1 MQDGRSSQLIASRRI
16 LSNLIK
22 QFDFNRRVLNEAK
35 LKELKQILKS
45 NPDIIE
51 PIFTDFLKY
60 FRQNDCE
67 YRLAVLQ
74 LCAELFQRSHVFRI
88 QLTSHMQE
96 VLLYTA
102 ETDPLHYPLPPPKE
116 AAKILKLET
125 LKLVKLWHEKYAEA
139 YSKLD
144 FAVNFLR
151 SSKSLDFEHAS
162 AELQIERQRAEER
175 DRKKDEQSKRVIE
188 KVEKEFKE
196 RLEEISRCI
205 NETRHA
211 LELLVPRF
219 DIDDD
224 THDKKH
230 LNYENEMIHGYSVLE
245 PVAVTVALNAPI
257 VNVNAENKII
267 INALMDCM
275 TMLQFYKKIICR
287 WLIKLGKY
295 GGNNGQKLCKEIVHL
310 KNKITV
316 ELRKCDELHLQS
328 RQKSDEDDSETD
340 DLEDVPEKEGLEL
353 ECKPLQELPEYILR
367 KTMENIEDNSAGPSK
382 ISGVQKLLN
391 FSPDHKKSGEYGNK
405 VPVLS
410 YGLDLKY
417 WGENDIKPAEIP
429 RNNADCHRFWRP
441 SDESC
446 STNLDISEAYHARVI
461 TFVGLQLMSS
471 RQCRVPLNDGT
482 LCPRMDH
489 KRCPLHGKII
499 DRDEMG
505 FPVNEIIQKSYNPE
519 HDAKEEE
526 EYIKDVEAA
535 TGANLRGNV
544 KRRKRKRQEDT
555 EGNAPV
561 AVRNRLSAKLFNRST
576 MKRVYETLESLRK
589 ARAAKNFEHQF
600 NYALT
605 KS

>member
-1 MQDGRSSQLIASRRI
+1 MQDGGSSQLIASRRI

-22 QFDFNRRVLNEAK
+22 QFDFSRRVLNEVK

-51 PIFTDFLKY
+51 TIFTDFLKY

-139 YSKLD
+139 YSKLN

-188 KVEKEFKE
+188 KIEKEFKE

-205 NETRHA
+205 SETRHA

-219 DIDDD
+219 DIDND
-224 THDKKH
+224 THDKRH
-230 LNYENEMIHGYSVLE
+230 LGYENEKIHGYSVLE
-245 PVAVTVALNAPI
+245 PVAVTVALDAPV

-310 KNKITV
+310 KDRITI
-316 ELRKCDELHLQS
+316 ELRKCEELHLQS
-328 RQKSDEDDSETD
+328 KQKSDEEDSETD

-353 ECKPLQELPEYILR
+353 ECKPPQELPEYILR
-367 KTMENIEDNSAGPSK
+367 KTMENSSAGPSK
-382 ISGVQKLLN
+382 ISGVQKPLN
-391 FSPDHKKSGEYGNK
+391 LSPDHKKSEEYGNK

-417 WGENDIKPAEIP
+417 WGENDIKPAEVP

-461 TFVGLQLMSS
+461 TFVGQQLMSS
-471 RQCRVPLNDGT
+471 RQCRVPLSDGT
-482 LCPRMDH
+482 LCPRMDQ

-505 FPVNEIIQKSYNPE
+505 FPVNEIIEKSCNSE

-526 EYIKDVEAA
+526 EYIRDVEAA
-535 TGANLRGNV
+535 TGVNLRGNV

-576 MKRVYETLESLRK
+576 MKRVYETLESVRK
-589 ARAAKNFEHQF
+589 ARATRNFEHQF

>member
-1 MQDGRSSQLIASRRI
+1 MFHDEAQFYCF
-16 LSNLIK
+16 
-22 QFDFNRRVLNEAK
+22 QFDFNGRVLNEGK

-96 VLLYTA
+96 ILLYTA

-116 AAKILKLET
+116 AAKILKLEI

-139 YSKLD
+139 YPKLD

-162 AELQIERQRAEER
+162 AELQIERQRAEEVN
-175 DRKKDEQSKRVIE
+175 RKKDEQSKQLVA

-196 RLEEISRCI
+196 RQEEILRCI

-219 DIDDD
+219 DVDEGANGER
-224 THDKKH
+224 H
-230 LNYENEMIHGYSVLE
+230 LGCENEMTHGYSVLE
-245 PVAVTVALNAPI
+245 PVAVTVPLNAPV
-257 VNVNAENKII
+257 VNVNGENEII
-267 INALMDCM
+267 INALIDCIR
-275 TMLQFYKKIICR
+275 MLQFCKKIICR
-287 WLIKLGKY
+287 WLVKLGKY
-295 GGNNGQKLCKEIVHL
+295 GGNNGQRLCKEIVDL
-310 KNKITV
+310 KNRITV
-316 ELRKCDELHLQS
+316 ELEKCEELHLQN
-328 RQKSDEDDSETD
+328 RQKSDEEDCETD
-340 DLEDVPEKEGLEL
+340 DLEEVPEKEGLEL
-353 ECKPLQELPEYILR
+353 YCKPPEELPEYILR
-367 KTMENIEDNSAGPSK
+367 KTMENVGDDLVGPSK
-382 ISGVQKLLN
+382 IHGMQDLLN
-391 FSPDHKKSGEYGNK
+391 SSLGRKKNESHENE
-405 VPVLS
+405 VPVLL

-417 WGENDIKPAEIP
+417 WGENDVKPAEVP

-446 STNLDISEAYHARVI
+446 STNLDIAEAYRARVM
-461 TFVGLQLMSS
+461 TFVGQQLKSS
-471 RQCRVPLNDGT
+471 RQCRAPLNDGT
-482 LCPRMDH
+482 LCPRMDL

-505 FPVNEIIQKSYNPE
+505 FPVDEIIQISCNAE
-519 HDAKEEE
+519 RSAKEEE
-526 EYIKDVEAA
+526 EYIRDVEAA
-535 TGANLRGNV
+535 TGANLRGKI
-544 KRRKRKRQEDT
+544 KRGKRKREDIHRD
-555 EGNAPV
+555 APV
-561 AVRNRLSAKLFNRST
+561 AVRNRLSAKLFKRNT
-576 MKRVYETLESLRK
+576 IKRVYETLEFIRK

-605 KS
+605 RI

>member
-1 MQDGRSSQLIASRRI
+1 
-16 LSNLIK
+16 
-22 QFDFNRRVLNEAK
+22 
-35 LKELKQILKS
+35 
-45 NPDIIE
+45 
-51 PIFTDFLKY
+51 
-60 FRQNDCE
+60 
-67 YRLAVLQ
+67 
-74 LCAELFQRSHVFRI
+74 
-88 QLTSHMQE
+88 
-96 VLLYTA
+96 
-102 ETDPLHYPLPPPKE
+102 
-116 AAKILKLET
+116 
-125 LKLVKLWHEKYAEA
+125 
-139 YSKLD
+139 
-144 FAVNFLR
+144 
-151 SSKSLDFEHAS
+151 
-162 AELQIERQRAEER
+162 
-175 DRKKDEQSKRVIE
+175 
-188 KVEKEFKE
+188 
-196 RLEEISRCI
+196 
-205 NETRHA
+205 
-211 LELLVPRF
+211 
-219 DIDDD
+219 
-224 THDKKH
+224 
-230 LNYENEMIHGYSVLE
+230 
-245 PVAVTVALNAPI
+245 
-257 VNVNAENKII
+257 
-267 INALMDCM
+267 
-275 TMLQFYKKIICR
+275 
-287 WLIKLGKY
+287 
-295 GGNNGQKLCKEIVHL
+295 
-310 KNKITV
+310 
-316 ELRKCDELHLQS
+316 
-328 RQKSDEDDSETD
+328 
-340 DLEDVPEKEGLEL
+340 
-353 ECKPLQELPEYILR
+353 
-367 KTMENIEDNSAGPSK
+367 MENIEDNSAGPSK

-561 AVRNRLSAKLFNRST
+561 AAKLFNRST